1 MLKDDLKTINASCAL
16 SIRSLSATLAKS
28 SQWADH
34 ELSSTVP
41 ENNSTPNNEALLL
54 LLLTSDVAGL
64 QNAFTGVSSG

>member
-1 MLKDDLKTINASCAL
+1 MLKDDLKRINASCAL

-41 ENNSTPNNEALLL
+41 ANNSAPNNEALL